1 MSENLLDI
9 TRSLQQLLFKV
20 DELEQAG
27 SVPSPEMLTELNNI
41 VDKQADKIDRSVSFY
56 KFCESQ
62 IEWLKSE
69 KESMDLLIKRYERA
83 MERMEYLARI
93 AMSVDG
99 VECIDGKTRKI
110 TMRKSEFVE
119 VLDQAQIPE
128 SHMRVKTTVEVDKQ
142 KIKEDLKKGLDVPGA
157 ALGIRS
163 SVVFK

>member
-9 TRSLQQLLFKV
+9 TRGLQQLLFKV
-20 DELEQAG
+20 DEIEQAG

-41 VDKQADKIDRSVSFY
+41 VDKQADKVDRSVSFY
-56 KFCESQ
+56 KFCEGQ

-69 KESMDLLIKRYERA
+69 KDSMDLLIKRYERA

-99 VECIDGKTRKI
+99 VECIEGKFKKI
-110 TMRKSEFVE
+110 SIRKSEFVD
-119 VLDQAQIPE
+119 VIDQSQIPD
-128 SHMRVKTTVEVDKQ
+128 SHMRIKTMVEVDKQ
-142 KIKEDLKKGLDVPGA
+142 KIKEDLKRGLDVPGA